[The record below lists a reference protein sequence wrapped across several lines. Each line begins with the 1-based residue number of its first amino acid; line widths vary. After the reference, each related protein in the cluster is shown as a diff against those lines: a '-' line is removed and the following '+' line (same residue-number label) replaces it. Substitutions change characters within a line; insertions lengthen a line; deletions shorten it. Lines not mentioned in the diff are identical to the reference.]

1 MAAVLVTTAACGSS
15 NTTPSSSSSPPT
27 YTAGT
32 YPPSSS
38 LINQCATP
46 RTGNDPVT
54 GTAYPD
60 QPGSTMAENM
70 FLRSWTNEL
79 YLWYHEVPDTNP
91 AGYATADYFN
101 LLKTSATTPSGHP
114 KDKFH
119 FTYVTTDWE
128 SLSQSGVSAGYGAQ
142 FAVVAGSPPR
152 QVVVAFTD
160 PNTPATAANLARGA
174 EILTVDGVDVVN
186 GSDTTTLNNGL
197 FPTAAGQTHSFSVQD
212 LGSSAPRTI
221 SMTSANVT
229 ETPVQNV
236 TTIQT
241 RAGNVGYMLFNDHIA
256 TAEQL
261 LVNGFTQL
269 SSSGVSDLVLDI
281 RYNGGGYL
289 DIASEVAYMIAGPGP
304 TTGKTFDRTV
314 FNDKYPN
321 TDPVQNQ
328 PLTPTPFHNTAQGF
342 SVPNGQALP
351 SLNLSRVTVLTSSGT
366 CSASEAIINSLRGVG
381 IEVIQVGSTTCGKPY
396 GFYPQPNCGTTYFSI
411 QFQGLNNQGFGDYP
425 DGFSPAN
432 GGGGGV
438 SVPGCGVA
446 DDYTHA
452 LGDPNEARLA
462 AALGYLA
469 DGSCPAASA
478 SAASRQGRAPLS
490 AAPDGELNRGPWR
503 ENRILRRPH

>member
-328 PLTPTPFHNTAQGF
+328 PLTPTPFHN
-342 SVPNGQALP
+342 
-351 SLNLSRVTVLTSSGT
+351 
-366 CSASEAIINSLRGVG
+366 
-381 IEVIQVGSTTCGKPY
+381 
-396 GFYPQPNCGTTYFSI
+396 
-411 QFQGLNNQGFGDYP
+411 
-425 DGFSPAN
+425 
-432 GGGGGV
+432 
-438 SVPGCGVA
+438 
-446 DDYTHA
+446 
-452 LGDPNEARLA
+452 
-462 AALGYLA
+462 
-469 DGSCPAASA
+469 
-478 SAASRQGRAPLS
+478 
-490 AAPDGELNRGPWR
+490 
-503 ENRILRRPH
+503 